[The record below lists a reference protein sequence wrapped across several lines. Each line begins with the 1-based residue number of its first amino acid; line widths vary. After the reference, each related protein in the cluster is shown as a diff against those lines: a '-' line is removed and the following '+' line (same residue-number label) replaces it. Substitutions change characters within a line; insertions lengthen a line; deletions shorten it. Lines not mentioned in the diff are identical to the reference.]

1 MSFAYK
7 KLIIASC
14 SLLLLIS
21 GVVLKSNYDQ
31 IEAQKEA
38 DRKEVLFQQAQ
49 AEVKRQKIQAVEKI
63 IDAQVIHAELAK
75 ILMATPPPGENVF
88 KGFFGDIAG
97 NINID
102 GKNMSLGSM
111 KDRLDNEITPEIRSL
126 IGRLESGTA
135 RLSEIEDLPVI
146 KYAEVKY
153 LEMLTQKIADKA
165 INDSISLFPIPTED
179 NDEKDK
185 LLIERSRLRE
195 SQQSEQEKNLAKI
208 KQEALEEYAPDLK
221 AYLEAL
227 ATRVDENIQKAD
239 SKRQITRANALA
251 LFNGDEVK
259 FLRSLAPV
267 LVKINVVTYPGAS
280 FGQVRIAE

>member
-195 SQQSEQEKNLAKI
+195 SQQSEQEKNLAKV